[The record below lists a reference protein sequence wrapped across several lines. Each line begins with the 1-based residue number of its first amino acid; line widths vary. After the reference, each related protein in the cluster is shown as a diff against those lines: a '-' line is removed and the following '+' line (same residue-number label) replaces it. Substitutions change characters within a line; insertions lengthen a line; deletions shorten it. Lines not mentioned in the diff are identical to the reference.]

1 MTHSP
6 SYYRRQARRRAERD
20 SLNVSYGQVLTP
32 VVSES
37 IAEQADEAP
46 CNVETIVT
54 ESDGPDQPIDSVSI
68 ECSDAAVDEEVDK
81 EIDMSTQFDD
91 QAYATE
97 EENVSLSEELEA
109 LISESQKKR
118 KSWDR
123 MKENG

>member
-1 MTHSP
+1 M
-6 SYYRRQARRRAERD
+6 
-20 SLNVSYGQVLTP
+20 
-32 VVSES
+32 SES

-54 ESDGPDQPIDSVSI
+54 ESDGPDQPIDSVST

-97 EENVSLSEELEA
+97 DENVSLSEELEA

-118 KSWDR
+118 ESWDR